1 MSIPTKEEMY
11 AALVERHG
19 AELQSRLAAAS
30 VAVCGL
36 GGLGSN
42 IAIALARA
50 GVGKLHIIDYDR
62 VDVSN
67 LNRQQYFPEQL
78 GMPKAEAL
86 YDTLKRI
93 VPYCDI
99 KKDCIRLNEENI
111 PKLLADEDIIV
122 EAFDKA
128 EQKAMFVNC
137 VLENIP
143 QKYLVSGS
151 GMAGIAPAN
160 MITTKRITKRFYL
173 CGDGMS
179 DVDDGMGLVS
189 SRALV
194 CAAHQAH
201 AVIRI
206 IAGEYDVN

>member
-206 IAGEYDVN
+206 IAGEYEI

>member
-1 MSIPTKEEMY
+1 MSIPSREEMY
-11 AALVERHG
+11 AALEERHG
-19 AELQSRLAAAS
+19 AELQKKLNEAS

-50 GVGKLHIIDYDR
+50 GVGKLHILDFDK
-62 VDVSN
+62 VDISN

-78 GMPKAEAL
+78 GQLKSDAL

-93 VPYCDI
+93 APYCDI
-99 KKDCIRLNEENI
+99 ESECVKLDEENI
-111 PKLLADEDIIV
+111 PQFLANDDIIV

-128 EQKAMFVNC
+128 DQKAMIVNC
-137 VLENIP
+137 VLEKMP

-151 GMAGIAPAN
+151 GMAGFGPSNTI
-160 MITTKRITKRFYL
+160 ITKRITKRFYL
-173 CGDGMS
+173 CGDGVS
-179 DVDDGMGLVS
+179 DVADGIGLVS
-189 SRALV
+189 SRVLI
-194 CAAHQAH
+194 CAGHQAH

-206 IAGEYDVN
+206 IADEFDI